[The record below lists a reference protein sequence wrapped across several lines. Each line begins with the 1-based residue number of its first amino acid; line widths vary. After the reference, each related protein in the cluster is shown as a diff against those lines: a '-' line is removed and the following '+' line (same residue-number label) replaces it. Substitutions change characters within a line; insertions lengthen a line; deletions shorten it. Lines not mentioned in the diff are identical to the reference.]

1 MHKIVFITYAGIVA
15 VVSLLPGANNSGEHL
30 DKVVHLLVYYIF
42 AVFGYRMLSNK
53 QHYFYLCLGIII
65 YGGLIE
71 LGQSY
76 TPGRDMSGFDLAAN
90 IAGVALGAVVMKRK
104 R

>member
-1 MHKIVFITYAGIVA
+1 MHKIAFIVYAGIVA
-15 VVSLLPGANNSGEHL
+15 VVSLLPGGNDSGEYL

-42 AVFGYRMLSNK
+42 AVFGYRMLANK
-53 QHYFYLCLGIII
+53 RYYFYICLGIII

-76 TPGRDMSGFDLAAN
+76 SPYRDMSGFDVVAN
-90 IAGVALGAVVMKRK
+90 IAGVALGALVMHRK

>member
-15 VVSLLPGANNSGEHL
+15 VVSLLPSVNDSGGNL

-42 AVFGYRMLSNK
+42 AVFGYRMLRNK
-53 QHYFYLCLGIII
+53 QYYFYICLGIII
-65 YGGLIE
+65 HGSLIE

-76 TPGRDMSGFDLAAN
+76 TPGRDMSGYDVVAN
-90 IAGVALGAVVMKRK
+90 IAGVALGAVVMKLR

>member
-15 VVSLLPGANNSGEHL
+15 VVSLLPSVNDSGGNL

-42 AVFGYRMLSNK
+42 AVFGYRMLGNK
-53 QHYFYLCLGIII
+53 QYYFYICLGIII
-65 YGGLIE
+65 YGSLIE

-76 TPGRDMSGFDLAAN
+76 TPGRDMSGYDVVAN
-90 IAGVALGAVVMKRK
+90 IAGVALGAVVMKLR